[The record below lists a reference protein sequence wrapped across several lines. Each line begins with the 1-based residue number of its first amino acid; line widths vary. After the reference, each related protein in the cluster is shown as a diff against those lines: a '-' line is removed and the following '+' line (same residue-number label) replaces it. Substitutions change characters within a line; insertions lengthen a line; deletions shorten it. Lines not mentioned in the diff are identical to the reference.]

1 MIMTEQMNQEL
12 VYCPL
17 SGSSKIV
24 LVEKIAVSDLSSLYQ
39 KALNCDVASE
49 FGNIQEI
56 DFYHSLESDLYF
68 FSPMITGS
76 ENFYEKLQVFD
87 WYYLEEKNEY
97 DYAKQ
102 FIKPSDFVLEIGCG
116 KGAFARKIHCQD
128 YIGLEFSQK
137 ARDLAEKDGITVLN
151 ESIQD
156 HALNNPQKYSVVC
169 AFQVLEHISDIYTF
183 IEASIECL
191 KPGGILIYSVPSA
204 DSFISLL
211 KNNILNMPPHHVSWW
226 SEKTLQYIADLFK
239 LNVINIH
246 HEKLEDIH
254 KRLYLSCLLSQAI
267 TNNLAFYDNKKLV
280 DCSLTYK
287 IISKISSL
295 ASKFLEKGFT
305 DLKMLP
311 NGHSI
316 TAVYQKTISSK

>member
-1 MIMTEQMNQEL
+1 MTEQMNQEL

-24 LVEKIAVSDLSSLYQ
+24 LVEKIAVSDLVGLY
-39 KALNCDVASE
+39 KKLLNCDVAPE

-56 DFYHSLESDLYF
+56 DFYHSLESELYF

-97 DYAKQ
+97 DYASK
-102 FIKPSDFVLEIGCG
+102 FIKPSDCVLEIGCG

-191 KPGGILIYSVPSA
+191 KPGGILIYSVPSY
-204 DSFISLL
+204 DSFSKYVSNFFLD
-211 KNNILNMPPHHVSWW
+211 MPPHHVTRWTDTSLKNLTKYFSIENLEIWH
-226 SEKTLQYIADLFK
+226 EPLQEVHKSFYATTIVKLALFK
-239 LNVINIH
+239 FLGKDIRNI
-246 HEKLEDIH
+246 DFGI
-254 KRLYLSCLLSQAI
+254 
-267 TNNLAFYDNKKLV
+267 
-280 DCSLTYK
+280 TYK
-287 IISKISSL
+287 ILDIVSRMIGKIFAKGLISSEL
-295 ASKFLEKGFT
+295 FPRGISVV
-305 DLKMLP
+305 
-311 NGHSI
+311 SI
-316 TAVYQKTISSK
+316 YRKI

>member
-1 MIMTEQMNQEL
+1 MTEQMNQES

-24 LVEKIAVSDLSSLYQ
+24 LVEKIAISDLVSLY
-39 KALNCDVASE
+39 KKVLNCDVASE

-56 DFYHSLESDLYF
+56 DFYHSLESELYF

-97 DYAKQ
+97 DYASK
-102 FIKPSDFVLEIGCG
+102 FIKPSDCVLEIGCG

-156 HALNNPQKYSVVC
+156 HALNNKQKYSVVC

-191 KPGGILIYSVPSA
+191 KPGGILIYSVPSY
-204 DSFISLL
+204 DSFSKYVSNFFLD
-211 KNNILNMPPHHVSWW
+211 MPPHHVTRWTDTSLKNITKYFPIENLEIWH
-226 SEKTLQYIADLFK
+226 EPLQEVHKSFYATTIVKLALFK
-239 LNVINIH
+239 FLGKDIRNI
-246 HEKLEDIH
+246 DFGI
-254 KRLYLSCLLSQAI
+254 
-267 TNNLAFYDNKKLV
+267 
-280 DCSLTYK
+280 TYK
-287 IISKISSL
+287 ILDIVSRIIGKIFAKGLISSEL
-295 ASKFLEKGFT
+295 FPRGISVV
-305 DLKMLP
+305 
-311 NGHSI
+311 SI
-316 TAVYQKTISSK
+316 YRKI

>member
-17 SGSSKIV
+17 SGSFKIV
-24 LVEKIAVSDLSSLYQ
+24 LVEKIAVSDLLSLYQ
-39 KALNCDVASE
+39 KVLNCDVASE

-116 KGAFARKIHCQD
+116 KGAFAQKIDSQN
-128 YIGLEFSQK
+128 YTGLEFSHK
-137 ARDLAEKDGITVLN
+137 AKDLAKGGVNIIN

-156 HALNNPQKYSVVC
+156 HAVYLPQKYDVVC
-169 AFQVLEHISDIYTF
+169 AFQVLEHIGDVHSF
-183 IEASIECL
+183 IASSIACL
-191 KPGGILIYSVPSA
+191 KPGGLFVFSVPSY
-204 DSFISLL
+204 DSFSKYVSNFFLD
-211 KNNILNMPPHHVSWW
+211 MPPHHVTRWTDTSLKNLTKYFPIENVEIWH
-226 SEKTLQYIADLFK
+226 EPLQEVHKSFYATTIVKLALFK
-239 LNVINIH
+239 FFGKDIRNI
-246 HEKLEDIH
+246 DFGI
-254 KRLYLSCLLSQAI
+254 
-267 TNNLAFYDNKKLV
+267 
-280 DCSLTYK
+280 TYK
-287 IISKISSL
+287 ILDIVSRMIGKIFAKGLISSEL
-295 ASKFLEKGFT
+295 FPRGISVV
-305 DLKMLP
+305 
-311 NGHSI
+311 SI
-316 TAVYQKTISSK
+316 YRKI